1 MITKQRSKAAFYRR
15 AARTESI
22 EICKSSANLL
32 ANMAQMD
39 ECMTAICDELTK
51 FIGEDSAERA
61 TAAYATAFDTIKKE
75 VSELLMF
82 RMFDSK
88 ENENI

>member
-1 MITKQRSKAAFYRR
+1 MNTKPKSKAAFYRK

-22 EICKSSANLL
+22 EICKSSATLL

-51 FIGEDSAERA
+51 FVGEDSAERA

-82 RMFDSK
+82 RMFDNK